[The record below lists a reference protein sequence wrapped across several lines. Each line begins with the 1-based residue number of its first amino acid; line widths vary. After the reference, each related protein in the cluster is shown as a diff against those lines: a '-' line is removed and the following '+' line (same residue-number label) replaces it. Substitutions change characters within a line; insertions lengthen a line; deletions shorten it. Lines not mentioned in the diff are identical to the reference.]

1 MASDA
6 QKPNSRPVHHLVV
19 QRVEEARRGA
29 MRRVRLRG
37 TAWGLA
43 IAMLLLLGMALFDYL
58 LRQDDI
64 GTRWFLSLVTLGGL
78 AFTVVW
84 WIIPAWKWA
93 PSLQQIAQRIEQF
106 FPELRDKISSALFF
120 LDQDEED
127 AAGSSAY
134 FRRKHI
140 AEMTDTLTYTDLSV
154 ALNRHLA
161 TKSIYA
167 FCSVVFVMLSVLLFS
182 PQQFSTAVSRLAMP
196 WSTIEW
202 PRQNNLA
209 LVDPPKV
216 VPLGGRAVIEVE
228 DLNHN
233 LPAIVELQIRYESD
247 GQPMTHP
254 MQLDMEANR
263 MVYQLDGI
271 QRAFEFRVEGG
282 DDDSMTWHA
291 VDVVKPPKF
300 SDVQVTLVPP
310 EYTRWLPSQSPRSI
324 IALEGTTAQL
334 FGKVDQ
340 KITQAEFVFETNGKP
355 EVFPL
360 VIGEDG
366 YSFSTP
372 PEGASNEPA
381 KGPILAASGNYWI
394 EVTVESGLKKAEG
407 RRYPV
412 RVIADKPPIVS
423 WVQPD
428 RNMSLTPSSLLDLSA
443 GVRDDLQTQEV
454 KLIVKKQADN
464 SILVEQSLF
473 TGPEDR
479 PFASAPSNLAMGLS
493 EDLEI
498 THSLDFSQLEG
509 LTPGTILE
517 LTIAANDYRPQ
528 TGTSLP
534 RIITIISQEQLDQ
547 RVNRQQRE
555 IISKIAEARR
565 LQQDARQQ
573 TRSVEIK
580 LEEGSP
586 LGPAELANL
595 QNGEQNQKNVR
606 EKLVT
611 GRDSAAKLID
621 QLLDELKQNRQTDH
635 DASKILHDLQEKIKS
650 IADSELTPIESEI
663 TQLRRQTPR
672 GNESADMPSGKN
684 TPAENAMEENAAE
697 NNNEENTQ
705 GNPSDSDSP
714 AKAADGN
721 PSQPEENTAK
731 PDSAQPAGAKP
742 DGAQPDRGD
751 RTLSAGEEPAD
762 EPMSTSPETEASDEK
777 QEQDPQRTQQQ
788 LDQIGKR
795 QEKVAGQ
802 LQDWQNDLNK
812 WDTFR
817 RFAMD
822 VRDLANR
829 QKDLEKRTEEKQAD
843 TLGQDVERMSPEDRA
858 DLKQMAEEQSDLA
871 GELDR
876 IQSRMRDM
884 MQNDPES
891 EEVANTLKDAINE
904 NRDAAVSQRMRQA
917 GQRIE
922 QNQLSSAKESQKQ
935 VEESLEDVLD
945 TLQNRR
951 ETDKKELKRKLDD
964 AQQELEELQ
973 DRQKELRRKAEEA
986 QMSSDDMGNQQSQPS
1001 SQSKQRK
1008 LENLKQQA
1016 NQLKEQAERLA
1027 RKLER
1032 LTANKAA
1039 EKVRDAAERL
1049 EEAAKNAQNM
1059 DTQQLQDEIDQAQ
1072 KDLEEAQQELEQRQ
1086 EQVEQDLAQE
1096 QAAKLKQTIEQLII
1110 RQTRIRDEL
1119 IRLDEIKKKSG
1130 QLSQAQKQTLEGIS
1144 LEQATLT
1151 DEIRSFAES
1160 IAKAEVYHLSL
1171 QLTAEVT
1178 TDLSRLL
1185 DTGEIDARMLSL
1197 ADEAVQRLEQL
1208 IAAMEEQEKQQD
1220 SQDQQQDDQQQQD
1233 QGDQQ
1238 QQQGGQDGISQT
1250 AQLRLL
1256 KMMQESLKARTQTL
1270 GERIEEDSQRADPAE
1285 LSRLAAEQGRL
1296 SEMTLNLI
1304 KNTEEEVFDPENLP
1318 DIEPT
1323 EPADADQKE
1332 EDDV

>member
-6 QKPNSRPVHHLVV
+6 QKSNNRPVHHLVV

-43 IAMLLLLGMALFDYL
+43 AGMLLLLGMALFDYL

-64 GTRWFLSLVTLGGL
+64 GTRWFLSLITLGGL
-78 AFTVVW
+78 VFAVIW
-84 WIIPAWKWA
+84 WMVPAWNWS

-120 LDQDEED
+120 LEQDEQD
-127 AAGSSAY
+127 AAGSSIY

-140 AEMTDTLTYTDLSV
+140 SEMADTLTYTDLSV

-161 TKSIYA
+161 TKALYA
-167 FCSVVFVMLSVLLFS
+167 LGGVIFVTLSVLLFS
-182 PQQFSTAVSRLAMP
+182 PQQFGTAVSRLAMP
-196 WSTIEW
+196 WKSIEW

-228 DLNHN
+228 DLNRN
-233 LPAIVELQIRYESD
+233 LPEMVELQVRYDAD
-247 GQPMTHP
+247 GRPMTHP
-254 MQLDMEANR
+254 MQLDLEANR

-282 DDDSMTWHA
+282 DDDTMTWHA
-291 VDVVKPPKF
+291 VEVVKPPKF

-310 EYTRWLPSQSPRSI
+310 DYTRWLPSQSPRSI
-324 IALEGTTAQL
+324 IALQGTTAQ
-334 FGKVDQ
+334 FYGKVDQ
-340 KITQAEFVFETNGKP
+340 KITQAEFVFETAGKS

-372 PEGASNEPA
+372 QEGAEGEPA
-381 KGPILAASGNYWI
+381 KGPVLAASGSYWI

-407 RRYPV
+407 RRFPV
-412 RVIADKPPIVS
+412 RVIPDKAPIVS

-428 RNMSLTPSSLLDLSA
+428 RNMSLTPSALLELSA
-443 GVRDDLQTQEV
+443 AVRDDLQTQDV
-454 KLIVKKQADN
+454 KLVVKKQADD
-464 SILVEQSLF
+464 SVLIEQSLF
-473 TGPEDR
+473 TGPEER
-479 PFASAPSNLAMGLS
+479 PFESAPSNLAMGLS

-498 THSLDFSQLEG
+498 THSLDFSELEG

-517 LTIAANDYRPQ
+517 MTIAANDYRPQ

-534 RIITIISQEQLDQ
+534 RIITIISEEQLDQ

-580 LEEGSP
+580 LEEGSQ

-621 QLLDELKQNRQTDH
+621 ELLDELKQNRQTEH
-635 DASKILHDLQEKIKS
+635 DASEILQDLKEKIES
-650 IADSELTPIESEI
+650 IADAELTPIESEI

-672 GNESADMPSGKN
+672 GLESANQPSGSNKPSE
-684 TPAENAMEENAAE
+684 TAMGEQTGE
-697 NNNEENTQ
+697 NNADEKPQENSDGSEAGEKPTEGKPEEEDAKPEGSSTEDNEE
-705 GNPSDSDSP
+705 SP
-714 AKAADGN
+714 A
-721 PSQPEENTAK
+721 S
-731 PDSAQPAGAKP
+731 
-742 DGAQPDRGD
+742 
-751 RTLSAGEEPAD
+751 GEESSD
-762 EPMSTSPETEASDEK
+762 QPMESTPTGEASAETKK
-777 QEQDPQRTQQQ
+777 QNAQRTKQQ
-788 LDQIGKR
+788 LDEIGKR

-829 QKDLEKRTEEKQAD
+829 QKDLEKRTEAKQTE

-858 DLKQMAEEQSDLA
+858 DLKQMAEEQTNLA

-884 MQNDPES
+884 MENDPES

-922 QNQLSSAKESQKQ
+922 QNQLSSAKESQQQ
-935 VEESLEDVLD
+935 VEKSLEDVLD

-951 ETDKKELKRKLDD
+951 ETDKKELKRKLDE
-964 AQQELEELQ
+964 AQQELEDLQ
-973 DRQKELRRKAEEA
+973 DRQKELKRKADEA
-986 QMSSDDMGNQQSQPS
+986 QMQSGDMGSQQSQ
-1001 SQSKQRK
+1001 QRK

-1016 NQLKEQAERLA
+1016 QQLQDQAERLA

-1072 KDLEEAQQELEQRQ
+1072 KDLEDAQQELQQRQ

-1096 QAAKLKQTIEQLII
+1096 QAAKLKQSIEQLII

-1119 IRLDEIKKKSG
+1119 VRLDELKKKNG
-1130 QLSQAQKQTLEGIS
+1130 LLTQAQKQTLEGIS

-1197 ADEAVQRLEQL
+1197 ADEAVLRLEQL
-1208 IAAMEEQEKQQD
+1208 ITAMEEQENQQG

-1238 QQQGGQDGISQT
+1238 QQQQGSQDGISQT

-1270 GERIEEDSQRADPAE
+1270 GEKIEKDPNDADQAE

-1304 KNTEEEVFDPENLP
+1304 KNTEEEIFDPENLP

-1323 EPADADQKE
+1323 EPADADQE
-1332 EDDV
+1332 EDNDV

>member
-6 QKPNSRPVHHLVV
+6 NKSNNRPVHHLVV

-37 TAWGLA
+37 TAWGLVA
-43 IAMLLLLGMALFDYL
+43 GMLLLLGMALFDYL
-58 LRQDDI
+58 LRQDDV
-64 GTRWFLSLVTLGGL
+64 GTRWFLSLLTLGGL
-78 AFTVVW
+78 LFAIVW
-84 WIIPAWKWA
+84 WIVPAWKWS

-120 LDQDEED
+120 LEQNEDD
-127 AAGSSAY
+127 AAGSSVY

-140 AEMTDTLTYTDLSV
+140 SEMADTLTYTDLSV

-161 TKSIYA
+161 TKAVYA
-167 FCSVVFVMLSVLLFS
+167 LLGVVFVTISVLLFS
-182 PQQFSTAVSRLAMP
+182 PQQFRTAVARLAMP
-196 WSTIEW
+196 WSNIEW

-228 DLNHN
+228 DLNRN
-233 LPAIVELQIRYESD
+233 LPEMVELQVRYEAD
-247 GQPMTHP
+247 GRPMTHP
-254 MQLDMEANR
+254 MQFDLEANR

-282 DDDSMTWHA
+282 DDDTMNWHS
-291 VDVVKPPKF
+291 VEVVKPPKF

-340 KITQAEFVFETNGKP
+340 KITQAEFVFEANGKS

-372 PEGASNEPA
+372 SEESQNEPA
-381 KGPILAASGNYWI
+381 KGPLLAASGSYWI

-407 RRYPV
+407 RRFPV
-412 RVIADKPPIVS
+412 RVIPDKAPIVS

-428 RNMSLTPSSLLDLSA
+428 RNMSLTPSALLELA
-443 GVRDDLQTQEV
+443 VGVRDDLQTQNV
-454 KLIVKKQADN
+454 TLVVKKQGEGTVL
-464 SILVEQSLF
+464 IEQSLF
-473 TGPEDR
+473 TGPEQR
-479 PFASAPSNLAMGLS
+479 PFESAPSNLAMGLS
-493 EDLEI
+493 EDLEV
-498 THSLDFSQLEG
+498 THSLDFSKLEG

-517 LTIAANDYRPQ
+517 LTVAASDYRPQ

-580 LEEGSP
+580 LEEGSE

-606 EKLVT
+606 QKLIA

-621 QLLDELKQNRQTDH
+621 ELLDELKQNRQVDH
-635 DASKILHDLQEKIKS
+635 DASEILQDLKEKIES

-672 GNESADMPSGKN
+672 GGESSEKPSGNSDPSKEPKSGQTGQESTEAN
-684 TPAENAMEENAAE
+684 AEKQQEGTNAGEKPNQDDQAM
-697 NNNEENTQ
+697 
-705 GNPSDSDSP
+705 
-714 AKAADGN
+714 
-721 PSQPEENTAK
+721 PEEGNANSDDNKPDDNEKAPADDTQPSGQPMETQPSAEASSPPQKQDAK
-731 PDSAQPAGAKP
+731 P
-742 DGAQPDRGD
+742 
-751 RTLSAGEEPAD
+751 
-762 EPMSTSPETEASDEK
+762 
-777 QEQDPQRTQQQ
+777 TQQQ
-788 LDQIGKR
+788 LGEIGKR

-829 QKDLEKRTEEKQAD
+829 QKDLEKRTDAKQTE
-843 TLGQDVERMSPEDRA
+843 TLGQDVERMTPEDRA
-858 DLKQMAEEQSDLA
+858 DLKQMAEEQTNLA

-884 MQNDPES
+884 MQNEPES
-891 EEVANTLKDAINE
+891 EEVANTLKDAITE

-935 VEESLEDVLD
+935 VEKSLEDVLD

-951 ETDKKELKRKLDD
+951 ETDKKELKRKLDE
-964 AQQELEELQ
+964 AQQELEDLQ
-973 DRQKELRRKAEEA
+973 DRQKELRRKADEA
-986 QMSSDDMGNQQSQPS
+986 QTQSSDSSNQQQQQSQ
-1001 SQSKQRK
+1001 QRK

-1016 NQLKEQAERLA
+1016 NQLQDQAERLA

-1049 EEAAKNAQNM
+1049 EEASKNAQNM
-1059 DTQQLQDEIDQAQ
+1059 DTQQLQDEIDQAE
-1072 KDLEEAQQELEQRQ
+1072 KDLEDAQQELQERQ
-1086 EQVEQDLAQE
+1086 EQVAQDLAQE
-1096 QAAKLKQTIEQLII
+1096 QAAKLKQSIEQLII
-1110 RQTRIRDEL
+1110 RQKGIRDEL
-1119 IRLDEIKKKSG
+1119 VRLDELNKENG
-1130 QLSQAQKQTLEGIS
+1130 ELTQAQKQTLQGIS
-1144 LEQATLT
+1144 LEQAILT

-1197 ADEAVQRLEQL
+1197 AEEAVQRLEQL
-1208 IAAMEEQEKQQD
+1208 IAAMEEEEKKQN
-1220 SQDQQQDDQQQQD
+1220 SEEQQQDDQQKQKEEEQ
-1233 QGDQQ
+1233 QQ
-1238 QQQGGQDGISQT
+1238 QQQGSQDGISQT

-1270 GERIEEDSQRADPAE
+1270 GERIENDSNAADQAE

-1304 KNTEEEVFDPENLP
+1304 KNTEEEIFDPESLP

-1323 EPADADQKE
+1323 EPADADQE
-1332 EDDV
+1332 EDNDV

>member
-6 QKPNSRPVHHLVV
+6 RKSNDRPLHHQVV

-43 IAMLLLLGMALFDYL
+43 VALLLLLGMAFFDFL
-58 LRQDDI
+58 LRQDDL

-78 AFTVVW
+78 VFAVVW
-84 WIIPAWKWA
+84 WIVPAWKWS

-120 LDQDEED
+120 LEQDEED

-140 AEMTDTLTYTDLSV
+140 SEMADTLTYTDLSV
-154 ALNRHLA
+154 ALNRQLA
-161 TKSIYA
+161 SKAMYA
-167 FCSVVFVMLSVLLFS
+167 LCGVIFVTLSVMFFS
-182 PQQFSTAVSRLAMP
+182 PQQLGTAVSRLAMP
-196 WSTIEW
+196 WQAIQW

-209 LVDPPKV
+209 LIDPPEV

-233 LPAIVELQIRYESD
+233 LPEIVELQVRYEAD
-247 GQPMTHP
+247 GRPMTHP
-254 MQLDMEANR
+254 MQLDLEANR

-282 DDDSMTWHA
+282 DDDTMNWRA
-291 VDVVKPPKF
+291 VEVVKPPKF

-324 IALEGTTAQL
+324 IALAGTTVQL
-334 FGKVDQ
+334 YGNVDQ
-340 KITQAEFVFETNGKP
+340 KITKAQFVLEAAGKS
-355 EVFPL
+355 ESFPL

-372 PEGASNEPA
+372 PEGAENEPA
-381 KGPILAASGNYWI
+381 KGPVLAASGSYWI

-407 RRYPV
+407 RRFPA
-412 RVIADKPPIVS
+412 RIIPDKTPIVS
-423 WVQPD
+423 WIQPD
-428 RNMSLTPSSLLDLSA
+428 RNMSLTPSAVLDLSA
-443 GVRDDLQTQEV
+443 SVRDDLQTQEV
-454 KLIVKKQADN
+454 KLIVKRQSDDTVL
-464 SILVEQSLF
+464 IEQSLF

-479 PFASAPSNLAMGLS
+479 PFESAPSNLAMGLA

-498 THSLDFSQLEG
+498 AHSLDLSHLEG
-509 LTPGTILE
+509 LTPGTTLE
-517 LTIAANDYRPQ
+517 LTIAATDYRPQ
-528 TGTSLP
+528 VGTSLP

-547 RVNRQQRE
+547 RVNRKQRE
-555 IISKIAEARR
+555 IISKVAEARR

-621 QLLDELKQNRQTDH
+621 ELLEELKQNRQTDH
-635 DASKILHDLQEKIKS
+635 DASEILQDLKDKIES
-650 IADSELTPIESEI
+650 IADAELTPIESEL

-672 GNESADMPSGKN
+672 AGESADSPSG
-684 TPAENAMEENAAE
+684 ES
-697 NNNEENTQ
+697 
-705 GNPSDSDSP
+705 GSSDT
-714 AKAADGN
+714 N
-721 PSQPEENTAK
+721 MREQPEETGADENTPEDQPGSQNNA
-731 PDSAQPAGAKP
+731 SPAGENQ
-742 DGAQPDRGD
+742 DQPDNEETNAEGGD
-751 RTLSAGEEPAD
+751 KSQPSGNEPSPQ
-762 EPMSTSPETEASDEK
+762 PMETPEQGAK
-777 QEQDPQRTQQQ
+777 QTQQQ

-795 QEKVAGQ
+795 QEKVAGE

-829 QKDLEKRTEEKQAD
+829 QKDLEKQTEAKQAE
-843 TLGQDVERMSPEDRA
+843 TLGQDVQRMAPEDRA
-858 DLKQMAEEQSDLA
+858 DLKQMAEEQSNLA

-891 EEVANTLKDAINE
+891 EEVANTLKDAIAE

-922 QNQLSSAKESQKQ
+922 QNQLSSAKESQQQ
-935 VEESLEDVLD
+935 VEKSLEDVLD

-951 ETDKKELKRKLDD
+951 ETDKKELKRKLDE
-964 AQQELEELQ
+964 AQQELEDLQ
-973 DRQKELRRKAEEA
+973 DRQKELKRKADEA
-986 QMSSDDMGNQQSQPS
+986 QMQSGDMGNPQSQPS
-1001 SQSKQRK
+1001 QQRK
-1008 LENLKQQA
+1008 LENLKQEA
-1016 NQLKEQAERLA
+1016 NQLQQQAERLA

-1032 LTANKAA
+1032 LTAGKAA
-1039 EKVRDAAERL
+1039 QKVRDAAERL

-1072 KDLEEAQQELEQRQ
+1072 KDLEEAEQQLQERQ

-1096 QAAKLKQTIEQLII
+1096 QAAKLKQSIEQLII
-1110 RQTRIRDEL
+1110 RETRIRDEL
-1119 IRLDEIKKKSG
+1119 VRLNELKTKNG
-1130 QLSQAQKQTLEGIS
+1130 QLTQAQKQTLEGIS

-1185 DTGEIDARMLSL
+1185 DTGDVDARMLSL
-1197 ADEAVQRLEQL
+1197 AEEAVLRLEQL
-1208 IAAMEEQEKQQD
+1208 IAAMEEEEKQQD
-1220 SQDQQQDDQQQQD
+1220 SQDQQQEDQQQQG
-1233 QGDQQ
+1233 QDQQ
-1238 QQQGGQDGISQT
+1238 QQQQGSQDGISQT

-1256 KMMQESLKARTQTL
+1256 KMMQESLKSRTQTL
-1270 GERIEEDSQRADPAE
+1270 GEKIAESPNEADQAE
-1285 LSRLAAEQGRL
+1285 LTRLAGEQGRL

-1304 KNTEEEVFDPENLP
+1304 KNTEEEIFDPENLP
-1318 DIEPT
+1318 DIGPLEPGDA
-1323 EPADADQKE
+1323 EPE
-1332 EDDV
+1332 EENDV

>member
-6 QKPNSRPVHHLVV
+6 QKSNDPSVHHLVV

-37 TAWGLA
+37 LAWGLA
-43 IAMLLLLGMALFDYL
+43 AGLLLLLGMTLFDYL

-64 GTRWFLSLVTLGGL
+64 GTRWFLSLVTFGGL
-78 AFTVVW
+78 VFAVVW
-84 WIIPAWKWA
+84 WIVPAWKWS

-120 LDQDEED
+120 LEQNEED
-127 AAGSSAY
+127 AAGSSVY

-140 AEMTDTLTYTDLSV
+140 SEMADTLTYTDLSV
-154 ALNRHLA
+154 ALNRQLA
-161 TKSIYA
+161 NNAMYVL
-167 FCSVVFVMLSVLLFS
+167 FGVMFVGVSVLLFS
-182 PQQFSTAVSRLAMP
+182 PQQFGTAVSRLAMP
-196 WSTIEW
+196 WKTIEW

-209 LVDPPKV
+209 LIDPPEV
-216 VPLGGRAVIEVE
+216 VSLGGRAVIEVE
-228 DLNHN
+228 DHNRN
-233 LPAIVELQIRYESD
+233 LPEMVELQVRYEAD
-247 GQPMTHP
+247 GRPMTHP
-254 MQLDMEANR
+254 MQLDLEANR

-282 DDDSMTWHA
+282 DDDTMNWHA
-291 VDVVKPPKF
+291 VEVVKPPKF

-324 IALEGTTAQL
+324 IALEGTTTLL

-340 KITQAEFVFETNGKP
+340 KITKAQFMFEAAGKSD
-355 EVFPL
+355 VFPL

-372 PEGASNEPA
+372 QTTAED
-381 KGPILAASGNYWI
+381 GPPQGPVLAASGSYWI

-407 RRYPV
+407 RRFPV
-412 RVIADKPPIVS
+412 RVIPDKAPIVS
-423 WVQPD
+423 WIQPD
-428 RNMSLTPSSLLDLSA
+428 RNTSLTPSALLKLSA
-443 GVRDDLQTQEV
+443 GVRDDLQTHDV
-454 KLIVKKQADN
+454 KLVVKKQADK
-464 SILVEQSLF
+464 SVLIEQSLF

-479 PFASAPSNLAMGLS
+479 PFESPPSNLAMGLA

-498 THSLDFSQLEG
+498 SHTLDFSELDG

-517 LTIAANDYRPQ
+517 LTLVATDYQPQ

-534 RIITIISQEQLDQ
+534 RIITIISDEQLEQ

-586 LGPAELANL
+586 LGPAEFANL

-611 GRDSAAKLID
+611 GRDSAAKRISE
-621 QLLDELKQNRQTDH
+621 LLEELQQNRQTDH
-635 DASKILHDLQEKIKS
+635 DASDILQDLKDKIEA
-650 IADSELTPIESEI
+650 IADSELTPIESKI

-672 GNESADMPSGKN
+672 NSESPAESSEGATPSETTMGERSGDNRGDEKIQQEGQADQKGSGADQAPTEDSLGKPADGDDKAEGNEKSPPEDDKKAEQPMESPSAVEG
-684 TPAENAMEENAAE
+684 
-697 NNNEENTQ
+697 
-705 GNPSDSDSP
+705 
-714 AKAADGN
+714 
-721 PSQPEENTAK
+721 
-731 PDSAQPAGAKP
+731 
-742 DGAQPDRGD
+742 
-751 RTLSAGEEPAD
+751 
-762 EPMSTSPETEASDEK
+762 SPEAEK
-777 QEQDPQRTQQQ
+777 QEAERTRQQ
-788 LDQIGKR
+788 LDEIGQR
-795 QEKVAGQ
+795 QENVAGQ

-822 VRDLANR
+822 VRDVANR
-829 QKDLEKRTEEKQAD
+829 QKDIEKRTEAKQTE
-843 TLGQDVERMSPEDRA
+843 TLGQDIEQMSPEDRA
-858 DLKQMAEEQSDLA
+858 DLKQMAEEQSNLA

-922 QNQLSSAKESQKQ
+922 QNQLSSAKESQQQ
-935 VEESLEDVLD
+935 VEKSLEDVLD

-951 ETDKKELKRKLDD
+951 ETDKKELKRKLDE
-964 AQQELEELQ
+964 AQQELAELQ
-973 DRQKELRRKAEEA
+973 DRQKQLKSKADEA
-986 QMSSDDMGNQQSQPS
+986 QMQSGAADSQQSQ
-1001 SQSKQRK
+1001 QKQ
-1008 LENLKQQA
+1008 LENLTQQA
-1016 NQLKEQAERLA
+1016 QQMQQQAERLA

-1032 LTANKAA
+1032 LSANKAA
-1039 EKVRDAAERL
+1039 QKVRDAAERL
-1049 EEAAKNAQNM
+1049 EEAAKNAQNS
-1059 DTQQLQDEIDQAQ
+1059 DTQQLQDEIKQAQ
-1072 KDLEEAQQELEQRQ
+1072 KDLEEAQQELQQRQ

-1096 QAAKLKQTIEQLII
+1096 QAAKLMQSIEQLII

-1119 IRLDEIKKKSG
+1119 VRLDELKKKSG
-1130 QLSQAQKQTLEGIS
+1130 QLSPAQKQTLEGIS

-1171 QLTAEVT
+1171 HLTAEVT

-1185 DTGEIDARMLSL
+1185 DTGEIDARILSL
-1197 ADEAVQRLEQL
+1197 AEEAVQRLEQL
-1208 IAAMEEQEKQQD
+1208 IAAMEEEEKQQNSENQLQED
-1220 SQDQQQDDQQQQD
+1220 QSQQ
-1233 QGDQQ
+1233 DQQ
-1238 QQQGGQDGISQT
+1238 QQQQQQGSQDGISQT

-1256 KMMQESLKARTQTL
+1256 KMMQEALKSRTQTL
-1270 GERIEEDSQRADPAE
+1270 GEQIEKEANPVDQAE
-1285 LSRLAAEQGRL
+1285 LSRLAGEQGRL

-1304 KNTEEEVFDPENLP
+1304 KNTEEGIFDPENLP
-1318 DIEPT
+1318 DIEPA
-1323 EPADADQKE
+1323 EPADAEQE
-1332 EDDV
+1332 EDNDV

>member
-6 QKPNSRPVHHLVV
+6 QKSNDRPVHHLVV

-43 IAMLLLLGMALFDYL
+43 VGMLLLLGMSLFDYL
-58 LRQDDI
+58 LRQDDM

-78 AFTVVW
+78 VFAVVW
-84 WIIPAWKWA
+84 WIIPAWKWS

-106 FPELRDKISSALFF
+106 FPELRDKVSSALFF
-120 LDQDEED
+120 LEQDEED
-127 AAGSSAY
+127 AAGSSVY

-140 AEMTDTLTYTDLSV
+140 SEMADTLTYTDLSV
-154 ALNRHLA
+154 ALNRQLA
-161 TKSIYA
+161 TKALYA
-167 FCSVVFVMLSVLLFS
+167 LGGIVFVVLSVLLFS
-182 PQQFSTAVSRLAMP
+182 PQQFGTAVSRLALP
-196 WSTIEW
+196 WKAIQW

-209 LVDPPKV
+209 LVDPPHV
-216 VPLGGRAVIEVE
+216 VSLGGRAVIEVE
-228 DLNHN
+228 DLNRN
-233 LPAIVELQIRYESD
+233 LPEMVELQVRYEVD
-247 GQPMTHP
+247 GRPMTHP
-254 MQLDMEANR
+254 MQFDMQSNR

-282 DDDSMTWHA
+282 DDDTMNWHA
-291 VDVVKPPKF
+291 VEVVKPPKF
-300 SDVQVTLVPP
+300 SEVQVTLVPP

-334 FGKVDQ
+334 YGKVDQ
-340 KITQAEFVFETNGKP
+340 KITKAQFVFEAAGKAD
-355 EVFPL
+355 VFPL

-366 YSFSTP
+366 TSFSTP
-372 PEGASNEPA
+372 HAIAENAPA
-381 KGPILAASGNYWI
+381 KGPVLAASGSYWI

-412 RVIADKPPIVS
+412 RVIPDKAPIVS
-423 WVQPD
+423 WVQPN
-428 RNMSLTPSSLLDLSA
+428 RNRSLTPSALLELSV
-443 GVRDDLQTQEV
+443 GVRDDLQTQDV
-454 KLIVKKQADN
+454 KLIVKKQADD
-464 SILVEQSLF
+464 SVWIQQSLF
-473 TGPEDR
+473 SGPEER
-479 PFASAPSNLAMGLS
+479 PFESAPSNLAMGLS

-498 THSLDFSQLEG
+498 VHTLDLSKLEG
-509 LTPGTILE
+509 LTPGTTLE
-517 LTIAANDYRPQ
+517 LTIAATDYRPQ

-555 IISKIAEARR
+555 IISKVAEARR

-580 LEEGSP
+580 LEEGSQ

-621 QLLDELKQNRQTDH
+621 ELLNELKQNRQTDH
-635 DASKILHDLQEKIKS
+635 DASEVLQDLKEKIES
-650 IADSELTPIESEI
+650 IADSELTPIESDI

-672 GNESADMPSGKN
+672 GNEPSDKATGNNSPSETTMGDRPGENSTNENSSEDQQGSEAPAKPAEGN
-684 TPAENAMEENAAE
+684 QDEPEDGDAEPAGNQKSPAPGDKASGQPMESTPATEGSAEEDKQNAE
-697 NNNEENTQ
+697 
-705 GNPSDSDSP
+705 
-714 AKAADGN
+714 
-721 PSQPEENTAK
+721 
-731 PDSAQPAGAKP
+731 
-742 DGAQPDRGD
+742 
-751 RTLSAGEEPAD
+751 RT
-762 EPMSTSPETEASDEK
+762 
-777 QEQDPQRTQQQ
+777 RQQ
-788 LDQIGKR
+788 LDEIGKR

-829 QKDLEKRTEEKQAD
+829 QEDIEKRTEAKQTE

-858 DLKQMAEEQSDLA
+858 DLKQMAEEQSNLA

-876 IQSRMRDM
+876 VQSRMRDM
-884 MQNDPES
+884 MENEPES
-891 EEVANTLKDAINE
+891 EEVANTLKDAITE

-922 QNQLSSAKESQKQ
+922 QNQLSSAKESQQQ
-935 VEESLEDVLD
+935 VKKSLEDVLD

-951 ETDKKELKRKLDD
+951 ETDKKALKRKLDE
-964 AQQELEELQ
+964 AQQELEELT
-973 DRQKELRRKAEEA
+973 DHQKELKRKADEA
-986 QMSSDDMGNQQSQPS
+986 QIQSGGADPQQSQ
-1001 SQSKQRK
+1001 QQK
-1008 LENLKQQA
+1008 LQNLTQQA
-1016 NQLKEQAERLA
+1016 KQLQEQAERLA

-1039 EKVRDAAERL
+1039 QKVRDAAERL

-1059 DTQQLQDEIDQAQ
+1059 DTQQLQDEIEQAQ
-1072 KDLEEAQQELEQRQ
+1072 KDLQEAQQELQERQ

-1096 QAAKLKQTIEQLII
+1096 QAAKFKQSIEQLII

-1119 IRLDEIKKKSG
+1119 VRLDELNKKNG
-1130 QLSQAQKQTLEGIS
+1130 QLTQAQKQTLEGIS

-1151 DEIRSFAES
+1151 DEIHSFAES
-1160 IAKAEVYHLSL
+1160 ITKAEVYHLSL

-1185 DTGEIDARMLSL
+1185 DTGEIDGRMLSL
-1197 ADEAVQRLEQL
+1197 ADEAVLRLEQL
-1208 IAAMEEQEKQQD
+1208 ITAMEEEEKQQN
-1220 SQDQQQDDQQQQD
+1220 SENQQKDE
-1233 QGDQQ
+1233 QQ
-1238 QQQGGQDGISQT
+1238 QQQEQGQQEQQQGSQDGISQT

-1256 KMMQESLKARTQTL
+1256 KMMQESLKSRTQTL
-1270 GERIEEDSQRADPAE
+1270 GEKIEENGNEADQAE

-1304 KNTEEEVFDPENLP
+1304 KNTEEEIFDPENLP
-1318 DIEPT
+1318 DIEPA
-1323 EPADADQKE
+1323 EPADADPE
-1332 EDDV
+1332 EDDDV

>member
-6 QKPNSRPVHHLVV
+6 QKSNNRPVHHLVV

-43 IAMLLLLGMALFDYL
+43 AGMLLVLGMALFDYM

-64 GTRWFLSLVTLGGL
+64 GTRWFLSLLTLGGL
-78 AFTVVW
+78 VFAVVW
-84 WIIPAWKWA
+84 WIVPAWKWT

-120 LDQDEED
+120 LEQDEDD
-127 AAGSSAY
+127 AAGSSIY

-140 AEMTDTLTYTDLSV
+140 SEMADTLTYTDLSV
-154 ALNRHLA
+154 ALNRQLA
-161 TKSIYA
+161 TKALYA
-167 FCSVVFVMLSVLLFS
+167 LGGILFVMLSVLLFS
-182 PQQFSTAVSRLAMP
+182 PQQFGTAVSRLAMP
-196 WSTIEW
+196 WRAIEW

-228 DLNHN
+228 DLNRN
-233 LPAIVELQIRYESD
+233 LPEIVELQVRYEAD
-247 GQPMTHP
+247 GRPMTHP
-254 MQLDMEANR
+254 MQLDLQADR

-282 DDDSMTWHA
+282 DDDTMTWHA
-291 VDVVKPPKF
+291 VEVVKPPKF
-300 SDVQVTLVPP
+300 SDVQVTLIPP

-324 IALEGTTAQL
+324 IALQGTAVQL
-334 FGKVDQ
+334 YGKVDQ
-340 KITQAEFVFETNGKP
+340 KITHAEFVFEAGGKS
-355 EVFPL
+355 EAFPL
-360 VIGEDG
+360 VLGEDG
-366 YSFSTP
+366 YSFSTSQDT
-372 PEGASNEPA
+372 ADSEPA
-381 KGPILAASGNYWI
+381 KGPILAASGSYWI

-412 RVIADKPPIVS
+412 RVIPDKTPVVS

-428 RNMSLTPSSLLDLSA
+428 RNMSLTPSALLELSA
-443 GVRDDLQTQEV
+443 VVRDDLQTQSV
-454 KLIVKKQADN
+454 KLIVKKQSDD
-464 SILVEQSLF
+464 SVLVEQSLF

-479 PFASAPSNLAMGLS
+479 PFESPPSNLAMGLS

-498 THSLDFSQLEG
+498 THALDFSGLKG

-517 LTIAANDYRPQ
+517 MTIAASDYRPQ
-528 TGTSLP
+528 TGMSLP
-534 RIITIISQEQLDQ
+534 RIITIISEEQLDQ

-580 LEEGSP
+580 LEEGSQ

-606 EKLVT
+606 EKLST

-621 QLLDELKQNRQTDH
+621 ELLNELKQNRQADH
-635 DASKILHDLQEKIKS
+635 DASEILQDLKEKIES
-650 IADSELTPIESEI
+650 IANAELTPIESEI
-663 TQLRRQTPR
+663 TQLRRQAPR
-672 GNESADMPSGKN
+672 SGESSDKPNGDSKPSEATMGEQAGDN
-684 TPAENAMEENAAE
+684 GDN
-697 NNNEENTQ
+697 ENTQ
-705 GNPSDSDSP
+705 ANQEESDPSDKPAGENQPKPEDGDTDPMGSKPVEGEKNPTPGEPMRSNPSGEVS
-714 AKAADGN
+714 A
-721 PSQPEENTAK
+721 EE
-731 PDSAQPAGAKP
+731 
-742 DGAQPDRGD
+742 
-751 RTLSAGEEPAD
+751 
-762 EPMSTSPETEASDEK
+762 EK
-777 QEQDPQRTQQQ
+777 QNAQRTRQQ
-788 LDQIGKR
+788 LDEIGKR

-829 QKDLEKRTEEKQAD
+829 QKDLEKRTEEKQTE

-858 DLKQMAEEQSDLA
+858 DLKQMAEEQSNLA

-891 EEVANTLKDAINE
+891 EEVANTLKDAIAE

-922 QNQLSSAKESQKQ
+922 QNQLSSAKESQQQ
-935 VEESLEDVLD
+935 VEKSLEDVLD

-951 ETDKKELKRKLDD
+951 ETDKKELKRKLDE
-964 AQQELEELQ
+964 AQQELEDLQ
-973 DRQKELRRKAEEA
+973 DRQKELKRKADEA
-986 QMSSDDMGNQQSQPS
+986 QMQSGDASSQQSQQ
-1001 SQSKQRK
+1001 SQQRK

-1039 EKVRDAAERL
+1039 QKVRDAAERL

-1059 DTQQLQDEIDQAQ
+1059 DTQQLQEEINQAQ
-1072 KDLEEAQQELEQRQ
+1072 KDLEDAQQELEDRQ

-1096 QAAKLKQTIEQLII
+1096 QAAKLKQSIEQLII

-1119 IRLDEIKKKSG
+1119 IRLDELNKKNG
-1130 QLSQAQKQTLEGIS
+1130 ELTQAQKQTLEGIS

-1185 DTGEIDARMLSL
+1185 DTGEIDERMLSL

-1208 IAAMEEQEKQQD
+1208 IAAMEEEENQQG
-1220 SQDQQQDDQQQQD
+1220 SQDQQ

-1238 QQQGGQDGISQT
+1238 QQEQDQQQQQQGSQDGISQT

-1256 KMMQESLKARTQTL
+1256 KMMQESLKTRTQSL
-1270 GERIEEDSQRADPAE
+1270 GEKIEMNSNDADQAE
-1285 LSRLAAEQGRL
+1285 LARLAAEQGRL

-1304 KNTEEEVFDPENLP
+1304 KNTEEEIFDPENLP

-1323 EPADADQKE
+1323 EPADADQE
-1332 EDDV
+1332 ENNDV

>member
-6 QKPNSRPVHHLVV
+6 QKSNSRSVHHLVV

-43 IAMLLLLGMALFDYL
+43 AGLLLLLGMALFDYL
-58 LRQDDI
+58 LRQDDF

-78 AFTVVW
+78 VFAVVW

-120 LDQDEED
+120 LEQDEED

-140 AEMTDTLTYTDLSV
+140 AEMADTLTYTDLSV

-161 TKSIYA
+161 TKAIYA
-167 FCSVVFVMLSVLLFS
+167 LGGVVFVFLSVLLFS
-182 PQQFSTAVSRLAMP
+182 PQQFGTAVSRLAMP

-209 LVDPPKV
+209 LIDPPKI

-233 LPAIVELQIRYESD
+233 LPAMVELQVRYESD

-254 MQLDMEANR
+254 MQLDLQANR

-282 DDDSMTWHA
+282 DDDTMTWHA

-324 IALEGTTAQL
+324 IALEGTTTQL

-340 KITQAEFVFETNGKP
+340 KITQAEFVFEANGKS

-372 PEGASNEPA
+372 PEGADNEPA
-381 KGPILAASGNYWI
+381 QGPILAASGNYWI

-407 RRYPV
+407 RRFPV

-428 RNMSLTPSSLLDLSA
+428 RNMSLTLSALLDLSA
-443 GVRDDLQTQEV
+443 GVRDDLQTQDV
-454 KLIVKKQADN
+454 KLIVKKQAD
-464 SILVEQSLF
+464 STVLIEQSLF
-473 TGPEDR
+473 TGPEER
-479 PFASAPSNLAMGLS
+479 PFESAPSNLAMGLS

-517 LTIAANDYRPQ
+517 LTITATDYRPQ

-580 LEEGSP
+580 LEEGSQ

-606 EKLVT
+606 EKLVA

-635 DASKILHDLQEKIKS
+635 DASEILQDLQEKIQS

-672 GNESADMPSGKN
+672 GSESADKPSGKN
-684 TPAENAMEENAAE
+684 TPAETAMGERSGENNSDENTPDNESGSDSTPTRADKNQPNPEENAA
-697 NNNEENTQ
+697 
-705 GNPSDSDSP
+705 
-714 AKAADGN
+714 
-721 PSQPEENTAK
+721 K
-731 PDSAQPAGAKP
+731 PDSGTP
-742 DGAQPDRGD
+742 DDRDTTPTG
-751 RTLSAGEEPAD
+751 GEEPSD
-762 EPMSTSPETEASDEK
+762 QPMTATPATEGSSESN
-777 QEQDPQRTQQQ
+777 EQDPKRTQQQ

-829 QKDLEKRTEEKQAD
+829 QKDLEKRTEEKQAE
-843 TLGQDVERMSPEDRA
+843 TIGQDVERMSPEDRA
-858 DLKQMAEEQSDLA
+858 DLKQMAEEQTDLA

-922 QNQLSSAKESQKQ
+922 QNQLSSAKESQQQ
-935 VEESLEDVLD
+935 VEKSLEDVLD

-951 ETDKKELKRKLDD
+951 ETDKKELKRKLDE

-973 DRQKELRRKAEEA
+973 DRQKELQRKAEEA
-986 QMSSDDMGNQQSQPS
+986 QMQSGDMGNQQSPQ
-1001 SQSKQRK
+1001 SQQRK

-1032 LTANKAA
+1032 LTAQKAA

-1072 KDLEEAQQELEQRQ
+1072 KDLEEAQQELEDRQ

-1096 QAAKLKQTIEQLII
+1096 QAAKLKQSIEQLII

-1119 IRLDEIKKKSG
+1119 VRLDEIKKKSG

-1208 IAAMEEQEKQQD
+1208 IAAMEEEEKQQG

-1238 QQQGGQDGISQT
+1238 QQQQGSQDGISQT

-1256 KMMQESLKARTQTL
+1256 KMMQEALKSRTQTL
-1270 GERIEEDSQRADPAE
+1270 GERIEKKANEADQAE

-1304 KNTEEEVFDPENLP
+1304 KNTEEEIFDPENLP

-1323 EPADADQKE
+1323 EPADADQE
-1332 EDDV
+1332 EENDV

>member
-6 QKPNSRPVHHLVV
+6 QKSNTRPVHHLVV

-43 IAMLLLLGMALFDYL
+43 AGMLLLLGMALFDYL

-64 GTRWFLSLVTLGGL
+64 GTRWFLSLITLGGL
-78 AFTVVW
+78 VFAVIW
-84 WIIPAWKWA
+84 WMVPAWNWS

-120 LDQDEED
+120 LEQDEQD
-127 AAGSSAY
+127 AAGSSIY

-140 AEMTDTLTYTDLSV
+140 SEMADTLTYTDLSV

-161 TKSIYA
+161 TKALYA
-167 FCSVVFVMLSVLLFS
+167 LGGVIFVTLSVLLFS
-182 PQQFSTAVSRLAMP
+182 PQQFGTAVSRLAMP
-196 WSTIEW
+196 WKSIEW

-228 DLNHN
+228 DLNRN
-233 LPAIVELQIRYESD
+233 LPEMVELQVRYEAD
-247 GQPMTHP
+247 GRPMTHP
-254 MQLDMEANR
+254 MQLDLEANR

-282 DDDSMTWHA
+282 DDDTMTWHA
-291 VDVVKPPKF
+291 VEVVKPPKF

-310 EYTRWLPSQSPRSI
+310 DYTRWLPSQSPRSI
-324 IALEGTTAQL
+324 IALQGTTAQL
-334 FGKVDQ
+334 YGKVDQ
-340 KITQAEFVFETNGKP
+340 KITQAEFVFETAGKS

-372 PEGASNEPA
+372 QEGAEGEPA
-381 KGPILAASGNYWI
+381 KGPVLAASGSYWI

-407 RRYPV
+407 RRFPV
-412 RVIADKPPIVS
+412 RVIPDKAPIVS

-428 RNMSLTPSSLLDLSA
+428 RNMSLTPSALLELSA
-443 GVRDDLQTQEV
+443 AVRDDLQTQDV
-454 KLIVKKQADN
+454 KLVVKKQADD
-464 SILVEQSLF
+464 SVLIEQSLF
-473 TGPEDR
+473 TGPEER
-479 PFASAPSNLAMGLS
+479 PFESAPSNLAMGLS

-498 THSLDFSQLEG
+498 THSLDFSELEG

-517 LTIAANDYRPQ
+517 MTIAANDYRPQ

-534 RIITIISQEQLDQ
+534 RIITIISEEQLDQ

-580 LEEGSP
+580 LEEGSQ

-595 QNGEQNQKNVR
+595 QNSEQNQKNVR

-621 QLLDELKQNRQTDH
+621 ELLDELKQNRQTDH
-635 DASKILHDLQEKIKS
+635 DASEILQDLKEKIES
-650 IADSELTPIESEI
+650 IADAELTPIESEI

-672 GNESADMPSGKN
+672 GVESANQPSGSNKPSE
-684 TPAENAMEENAAE
+684 TDMGEQTGE
-697 NNNEENTQ
+697 NNADEKPQENSDGSEAGEKPTEGKPEEEDAKPEGSSTEDNEE
-705 GNPSDSDSP
+705 SP
-714 AKAADGN
+714 A
-721 PSQPEENTAK
+721 S
-731 PDSAQPAGAKP
+731 
-742 DGAQPDRGD
+742 
-751 RTLSAGEEPAD
+751 GEESSD
-762 EPMSTSPETEASDEK
+762 QPMESTPTGEASAETKK
-777 QEQDPQRTQQQ
+777 QNAQRTKQQ
-788 LDQIGKR
+788 LDEIGKR

-829 QKDLEKRTEEKQAD
+829 QKDLEKRTEAKQTE

-858 DLKQMAEEQSDLA
+858 DLKQMAEEQTNLA

-884 MQNDPES
+884 MENDPES

-922 QNQLSSAKESQKQ
+922 QNQLSSAKESQQQ
-935 VEESLEDVLD
+935 VEKSLEDVLD

-951 ETDKKELKRKLDD
+951 ETDKKELKRKLDE
-964 AQQELEELQ
+964 AQQELEDLQ
-973 DRQKELRRKAEEA
+973 DRQKELKRKADEA
-986 QMSSDDMGNQQSQPS
+986 QMQSGDMGSQQAQQSQ
-1001 SQSKQRK
+1001 QRK

-1016 NQLKEQAERLA
+1016 QQLQDQAERLA

-1032 LTANKAA
+1032 LTSNKAA

-1072 KDLEEAQQELEQRQ
+1072 KDLEDAQQELQQRQ

-1096 QAAKLKQTIEQLII
+1096 QAAKLKQSIEQLII

-1119 IRLDEIKKKSG
+1119 VRLDELKKKNG
-1130 QLSQAQKQTLEGIS
+1130 LLTQAQKQTLEGIS

-1197 ADEAVQRLEQL
+1197 ADEAVLRLEQL
-1208 IAAMEEQEKQQD
+1208 ITAMEEQENQQG

-1238 QQQGGQDGISQT
+1238 QQQQGSQDGISQT

-1270 GERIEEDSQRADPAE
+1270 GEKIEKDPNDADQAE

-1304 KNTEEEVFDPENLP
+1304 KNTEEEIFDPENLP

-1323 EPADADQKE
+1323 EPADADQE
-1332 EDDV
+1332 EDNDV

>member
-6 QKPNSRPVHHLVV
+6 QKPNNRPVHHLVV

-43 IAMLLLLGMALFDYL
+43 AGMLLLLGMALFDFL
-58 LRQDDI
+58 LRQDDV
-64 GTRWFLSLVTLGGL
+64 GTRWFLSLLTLGGL
-78 AFTVVW
+78 VFAVIW
-84 WIIPAWKWA
+84 WIVPAWKWS

-120 LDQDEED
+120 LEQDEDD
-127 AAGSSAY
+127 AAGSSIY

-140 AEMTDTLTYTDLSV
+140 SEMADTLTYTDLSV
-154 ALNRHLA
+154 ALNRQMA
-161 TKSIYA
+161 TKALYSL
-167 FCSVVFVMLSVLLFS
+167 FGVVFVLLSVLLFS
-182 PQQFSTAVSRLAMP
+182 PQQFSTALTRLAMP

-216 VPLGGRAVIEVE
+216 VPLGGRALIEVE
-228 DLNHN
+228 DLNRN
-233 LPAIVELQIRYESD
+233 LPEVVELQVRYEID
-247 GQPMTHP
+247 GRPMTHP
-254 MQLDMEANR
+254 MQFDLEANR

-282 DDDSMTWHA
+282 DDDTMNWHA
-291 VDVVKPPKF
+291 VEVVKPPKF
-300 SDVQVTLVPP
+300 SEVQVTLVPP

-324 IALEGTTAQL
+324 IALEGTTVQM

-340 KITQAEFVFETNGKP
+340 KITQAEFVFEANGKS
-355 EVFPL
+355 ETFPL
-360 VIGEDG
+360 VIGDDG

-372 PEGASNEPA
+372 SDATQDEPV
-381 KGPILAASGNYWI
+381 KGPVLAASGSYWI

-412 RVIADKPPIVS
+412 RVIPDKAPIVS

-428 RNMSLTPSSLLDLSA
+428 RNMSLTPSALLELSA
-443 GVRDDLQTQEV
+443 AVRDDLQTQEV
-454 KLIVKKQADN
+454 KLIVRKKADD
-464 SILVEQSLF
+464 SVLVEESLF
-473 TGPEDR
+473 AGPDER
-479 PFASAPSNLAMGLS
+479 PFESAPSNLAMGLS

-498 THSLDFSQLEG
+498 THALDFSKIDG

-517 LTIAANDYRPQ
+517 LMIAANDYRPQ

-580 LEEGSP
+580 LEEGSE

-606 EKLVT
+606 QKLVT
-611 GRDSAAKLID
+611 GRDSAGKLID
-621 QLLDELKQNRQTDH
+621 ELLNELKQNRQTDH
-635 DASKILHDLQEKIKS
+635 DASEILEDLKEKIES
-650 IADSELTPIESEI
+650 IADAELTPIESEI
-663 TQLRRQTPR
+663 TQLRRQAPR
-672 GNESADMPSGKN
+672 SNEGANNRDGENSQSEKAEGELSEKNAPDQNKPGDATNSDSSAQSTESNQAQSEGGDTNPSGENSTDGDMRPDSSGEDTEQPMPS
-684 TPAENAMEENAAE
+684 TP
-697 NNNEENTQ
+697 
-705 GNPSDSDSP
+705 
-714 AKAADGN
+714 
-721 PSQPEENTAK
+721 PEESSPRTQQ
-731 PDSAQPAGAKP
+731 PDS
-742 DGAQPDRGD
+742 
-751 RTLSAGEEPAD
+751 E
-762 EPMSTSPETEASDEK
+762 
-777 QEQDPQRTQQQ
+777 RTQQQ
-788 LDQIGKR
+788 LDEIGKR

-829 QKDLEKRTEEKQAD
+829 QKDLEKRTEAKQAE
-843 TLGQDVERMSPEDRA
+843 TLGQDVERMTPEDRA
-858 DLKQMAEEQSDLA
+858 DLKQMAEEQTDLA

-904 NRDAAVSQRMRQA
+904 NRDAATSQRMRQA

-922 QNQLSSAKESQKQ
+922 QNQLSSAQESQEQ
-935 VEESLEDVLD
+935 VEDSLEEVLD

-951 ETDKKELKRKLDD
+951 ETDKKELKRKLDE
-964 AQQELEELQ
+964 AQQELEQLQ
-973 DRQKELRRKAEEA
+973 DRQKELKRKADEA
-986 QMSSDDMGNQQSQPS
+986 QMQSGDMGNQQNQQSQ
-1001 SQSKQRK
+1001 QRK

-1016 NQLKEQAERLA
+1016 NQLQQQAERLA

-1039 EKVRDAAERL
+1039 QKVRDAAQRL
-1049 EEAAKNAQNM
+1049 EQAAKNAQNM

-1072 KDLEEAQQELEQRQ
+1072 KDLEDAQKELNERQ

-1096 QAAKLKQTIEQLII
+1096 QAAKLKQSIEQLII

-1119 IRLDEIKKKSG
+1119 VRLDQLNKKNG
-1130 QLSQAQKQTLEGIS
+1130 QLSQGQKQTLEGIS

-1151 DEIRSFAES
+1151 DEIRSFADS

-1185 DTGEIDARMLSL
+1185 DTGEVDARILSL
-1197 ADEAVQRLEQL
+1197 ANEAVQRLEQL
-1208 IAAMEEQEKQQD
+1208 IAAMEEQEKKQD
-1220 SQDQQQDDQQQQD
+1220 SENQQQDDQQQEDSQE
-1233 QGDQQ
+1233 QQQ
-1238 QQQGGQDGISQT
+1238 QQQGSQDGISQT

-1256 KMMQESLKARTQTL
+1256 KMMQESLKSRTQTL
-1270 GERIEEDSQRADPAE
+1270 GERIEKDPVEADQNE

-1304 KNTEEEVFDPENLP
+1304 KNTEEEIFDPENLP
-1318 DIEPT
+1318 DIEPD
-1323 EPADADQKE
+1323 EPADVDQE
-1332 EDDV
+1332 EDNDV